1 MEDEIQLTPIS
12 FQDENENQHAIN
24 PNIPKANQN
33 IVILENKLLPP
44 ADCVK
49 ITESVSWAKSQFTIF
64 SETIDEKSVAAL
76 HHQKPIYHE
85 EDCEQERIVIE
96 DNKTSITNT
105 GLF

>member
-1 MEDEIQLTPIS
+1 
-12 FQDENENQHAIN
+12 
-24 PNIPKANQN
+24 
-33 IVILENKLLPP
+33 VILENKLLPP

-64 SETIDEKSVAAL
+64 SETIDEKFVAAL

-85 EDCEQERIVIE
+85 EDCEQEPIVIE

-105 GLF
+105 GVILNVITFLPLSCELSVLLLSLSFFR